1 MKHPDLAV
9 RLAANLRDMGLDF
22 SMKII
27 GSGVMQEKLAGMID
41 SLGLSG
47 IVELKGRIPTDELRT
62 EMENS
67 QIFIFTSDRGEGW
80 GAVLNESMNS
90 GCAVVAGEKIGS
102 VPYLIKDGHN
112 GLIFRDRDI
121 DDLTAKVVM
130 LLRNPERADE
140 LGRNAYETMT
150 GIWSPRNAA
159 ERFVALSDALRKSEE
174 PVSLWEDGPCSIA
187 PVI

>member
-1 MKHPDLAV
+1 
-9 RLAANLRDMGLDF
+9 
-22 SMKII
+22 
-27 GSGVMQEKLAGMID
+27 
-41 SLGLSG
+41 
-47 IVELKGRIPTDELRT
+47 
-62 EMENS
+62 
-67 QIFIFTSDRGEGW
+67 
-80 GAVLNESMNS
+80 MNS

-159 ERFVALSDALRKSEE
+159 ERFVALSDALRKSED